1 MSDRFRWS
9 EAQCRRA
16 FLCWRWP
23 TGFECP
29 SCGAR
34 RYYYASEH
42 YMCATCL
49 RGCSAK
55 TNTLLVNTKLGYKTW
70 FHCAWL
76 LQRSGTT
83 LSTTELAT
91 LLGVMKSVAA
101 RMRVRIGMA
110 LRDGSL
116 PSCLDFNGYVS
127 QRADAAE
134 TGRETYIVPGRVI
147 GPARQRLDPAP
158 TARYP
163 FGDLGFPPPRTANS
177 RAHYARI
184 YAAFAAWCTERSTVP
199 LPSTTENVLAFL
211 AERAQSHTAGGVC
224 NAATVIAHY
233 HRSYGYSID
242 APCLR
247 AFLRGVRRELG
258 GPRRDQDLAIDV
270 AWLRAIADGKPV
282 TPIETRD
289 IALVVVGFC
298 AGLLPQ
304 QLLGLDLAVRGQG
317 ARGSIR
323 VEGDALQ
330 IELLLPATAR
340 QPARLHRRWLARGV
354 HPCPVAAMEAWL
366 RVAEITEGAVFRAFC
381 GKTITRNR
389 LTVKSAVAAI
399 RRIQLA
405 RDVAAGACLR
415 DGLVRSRSLSARQLR
430 AGFIRAALTADINHE
445 AISAHL
451 NMSLGT
457 IRTHARSSG
466 QAGVVVGQRLVA
478 GRNFGS

>member
-1 MSDRFRWS
+1 MSDRFDWS

-29 SCGAR
+29 GCGAR

-55 TNTLLVNTKLGYKTW
+55 TNTLLVNSKLGYRIW

-76 LQRSGTT
+76 LQRGAPP
-83 LSTTELAT
+83 LSTAKLAT
-91 LLGVMKSVAA
+91 RLGVMTSVAA
-101 RMRVRIGMA
+101 RMRARIGKA
-110 LRDGSL
+110 LREGTL
-116 PSCLDFNGYVS
+116 PSCLDYDGVLR
-127 QRADAAE
+127 QPVDAADWE
-134 TGRETYIVPGRVI
+134 PYTFVVPGRI
-147 GPARQRLDPAP
+147 TGPTRQRGDLAP

-163 FGDLGFPPPRTANS
+163 FGDLGFPPPRTANG
-177 RAHYARI
+177 RGHYARI
-184 YAAFAAWCTERSTVP
+184 FAAFAAWCTERSTVP
-199 LPSTTENVLAFL
+199 LPSTPENVLAFL

-224 NAATVIAHY
+224 NAATAIAHY

-242 APCLR
+242 APSLR
-247 AFLRGVRRELG
+247 AFLRGVRRQLG

-270 AWLRAIADGKPV
+270 AWLRAIADRKPA

-298 AGLLPQ
+298 SGLPPQ
-304 QLLGLDLAVRGQG
+304 QLLGLDLAVQEQG

-366 RVAEITEGAVFRAFC
+366 RVAEITAGPVFRAFC
-381 GKTITRNR
+381 GKSITRNR
-389 LTVKSAVAAI
+389 LAVKSAVTAI

-415 DGLVRSRSLSARQLR
+415 DGLARSRSLSARQLR
-430 AGFIRAALTADINHE
+430 AGFIRAALAAGINHE
-445 AISAHL
+445 AIAAHL
-451 NMSLGT
+451 NISLGT

-466 QAGVVVGQRLVA
+466 QAGVVVAQRLVA